1 LGYAFLGG
9 ACGSMNAGMVE
20 DSPRSFRGTFPF
32 VHEVGRM
39 LGSVHDGDEADTEI
53 RDQPGALSCPE
64 SDEYIMSSISTFYN
78 RHHFSKCSSLQL
90 LVFAT

>member
-9 ACGSMNAGMVE
+9 ACGTMNVGMVE

-32 VHEVGRM
+32 VHEVGHM
-39 LGSVHDGDEADTEI
+39 LGLVHDGDEADTEI
-53 RDQPGALSCPE
+53 RDHPGALSCPE
-64 SDEYIMSSISTFYN
+64 SDEYIMSSISTSYN